1 MARWSRGLRHRPFT
15 AVTAV
20 RICYGSPHK
29 TYIGATKP
37 DDWESGKDWGVTPT
51 AAVVNG
57 VRWTAYLLCNG
68 DRSLMHFGLH
78 TAKSVVVASQ
88 PETWRVM
95 TEVDA
100 VLPHIVCSI
109 GQVAKTMD
117 SQSIIK
123 GSIPLSSTRRWC
135 EANREAATWGTPRA
149 VLTNLNVRRE
159 PSKTLYRAFM
169 RDWWK
174 GHHAWLRTTS

>member
-1 MARWSRGLRHRPFT
+1 MAPLTSGLSHTPFT
-15 AVTAV
+15 
-20 RICYGSPHK
+20 RIFGGFKSPWGHHK
-29 TYIGATKP
+29 ISATKP
-37 DDWESGKDWGVTPT
+37 DDWESGKDWGVTPI

-78 TAKSVVVASQ
+78 TAKSVMVASQ

-109 GQVAKTMD
+109 GQVAKILR
-117 SQSIIK
+117 SQRRVK

-135 EANREAATWGTPRA
+135 VANKWQRHGAPRERC
-149 VLTNLNVRRE
+149 
-159 PSKTLYRAFM
+159 
-169 RDWWK
+169 
-174 GHHAWLRTTS
+174 